1 MSLNPSDPN
10 DFTNVI
16 QLYVSFT
23 EKLKSQLETNSFIGL
38 EPWHSLLMEA
48 YEIKELL
55 NNPLISQPLNNAELI
70 KGKKQN
76 PVDKYGM
83 QSLVISLYED
93 GLTYQ
98 RISEYLQGQ
107 GLPIESKHVGDW
119 IKEYSAS
126 EITTQVELRNGS
138 VFDTQFQLQDLF
150 DKIYALLQEIQAK
163 DDKDYTSA
171 KTTKEQVKLEVYKE
185 LRMSVKDAATLA
197 TAVANMQTIENFKKI
212 VIEEV
217 NKLDPGTA
225 QRIWKKIRE
234 AKSIFN
240 SLSI

>member
-1 MSLNPSDPN
+1 MLPMPSEQPDYE
-10 DFTNVI
+10 NVV
-16 QLYVSFT
+16 QLYISFIGR
-23 EKLKSQLETNSFIGL
+23 LKAQLEINSYIGL
-38 EPWHSLLMEA
+38 EPWQSLLEEA
-48 YEIKELL
+48 YQIKDLL
-55 NNPLISQPLNNAELI
+55 NNPIISQPLNNAELK

-93 GLTYQ
+93 GLGFKK
-98 RISEYLQGQ
+98 IAEYLEAQ
-107 GLPIESKHVGDW
+107 GLPITNTDVSDW
-119 IKEYSAS
+119 IKDYSVS
-126 EITTQVELRNGS
+126 DITTQVELSNGS

-150 DKIYALLQEIQAK
+150 DKIYKLLQEIQIR
-163 DDKDYTSA
+163 DDADYKAA
-171 KTTKEQVKLEVYKE
+171 KTTKEQVKLEIYKE

-234 AKSIFN
+234 AKSMFS
-240 SLSI
+240 SLNP